1 MTTQTIKATT
11 TNIVTVGAFTPLGER
26 YYDNHN
32 TYRTGKTP
40 QPDKQLT
47 GKKIR

>member
-32 TYRTGKTP
+32 TVIKGM
-40 QPDKQLT
+40 
-47 GKKIR
+47 